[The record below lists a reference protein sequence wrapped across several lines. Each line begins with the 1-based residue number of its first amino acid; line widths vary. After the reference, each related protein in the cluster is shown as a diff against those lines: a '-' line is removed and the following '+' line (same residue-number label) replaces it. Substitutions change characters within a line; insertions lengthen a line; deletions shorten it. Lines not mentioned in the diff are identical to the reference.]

1 MHFKTSN
8 IIKDGWAAEL
18 QSDVEVFRRS
28 ETDRRDALLKQI
40 KSLLY
45 SIKTAA
51 QSSEFVDVSSYS
63 LSRDMIR
70 G

>member
-18 QSDVEVFRRS
+18 QSDVEVFSGS
-28 ETDRRDALLKQI
+28 ETDRRDALLKQV

-45 SIKTAA
+45 SIEAA
-51 QSSEFVDVSSYS
+51 A
-63 LSRDMIR
+63 
-70 G
+70 